1 MKGIHLK
8 KLFLW
13 GRKKEKDTS
22 KILMIPDHYS
32 QPEIVSDKKE
42 VLLDSRIH
50 INTLL
55 YESAHTKKEKKLLGK
70 KGWICNPSRLER
82 NR

>member
-1 MKGIHLK
+1 MKGVHLK

-32 QPEIVSDKKE
+32 QPEIEAIKKKFFSIPE
-42 VLLDSRIH
+42 YI
-50 INTLL
+50 
-55 YESAHTKKEKKLLGK
+55 
-70 KGWICNPSRLER
+70 
-82 NR
+82 

>member
-1 MKGIHLK
+1 
-8 KLFLW
+8 
-13 GRKKEKDTS
+13 
-22 KILMIPDHYS
+22 MIPDHYS

>member
-1 MKGIHLK
+1 MKGVHLK

-13 GRKKEKDTS
+13 GRKKEKDTL

-42 VLLDSRIH
+42 ILLDSRIH